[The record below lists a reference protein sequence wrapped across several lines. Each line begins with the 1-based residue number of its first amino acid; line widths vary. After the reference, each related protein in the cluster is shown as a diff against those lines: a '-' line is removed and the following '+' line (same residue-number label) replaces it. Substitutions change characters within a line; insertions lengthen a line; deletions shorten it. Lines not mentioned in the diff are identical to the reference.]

1 MVPCDLALEHK
12 MGTLKAANDLLI
24 LGQFEEAL
32 DLSKNELKGL
42 PDDKRDSRLAES
54 LSVVAVQAF
63 AELNRWQE
71 VLPFV
76 QDVFG
81 GLEKI
86 PPQVL
91 QLCIALH
98 AKMQDFAP
106 ITMVT
111 EAWLAAPGNQE
122 AGGLTRVAE
131 TYILLVLLPHSKF
144 DDIRALVEGHPIIME
159 DKRKAFLQLV
169 ETEDR
174 SVVEREDQTRCQ
186 GAASANKEQG
196 ASYGAWVAMM
206 SWVKSSVSHTSP
218 SRHVTTAV
226 LLAVIGVV
234 LALTLKKRKAATT
247 GSRQD
252 MLTTL
257 GGKLAWLWQQLFA
270 PYHLANS

>member
-1 MVPCDLALEHK
+1 

-24 LGQFEEAL
+24 LRQFEEAL
-32 DLSKNELKGL
+32 DLCKNELKGL
-42 PDDKRDSRLAES
+42 PDDKRNGTLAES

-98 AKMQDFAP
+98 SKMQDFAP

-111 EAWLAAPGNQE
+111 EAWLAAPQNQE

-131 TYILLVLLPHSKF
+131 AYILLVLLPHSKF
-144 DDIRALVEGHPIIME
+144 DDIRALVEGHPIITE
-159 DKRKAFLQLV
+159 DRRKAFLQLV
-169 ETEDR
+169 EAEER
-174 SVVEREDQTRCQ
+174 SLEEREGQTSSQ
-186 GAASANKEQG
+186 GADSVNKQQG
-196 ASYGAWVAMM
+196 AMVTVM
-206 SWVKSSVSHTSP
+206 SWIKYNMLPTRP
-218 SRHVTTAV
+218 ARPVTIAV
-226 LLAVIGVV
+226 LLGVIGVV
-234 LALTLKKRKAATT
+234 LTLTLKRRKVSS

-252 MLTTL
+252 MAPMLTTL

-270 PYHLANS
+270 PYHMANS

>member
-1 MVPCDLALEHK
+1 

-174 SVVEREDQTRCQ
+174 SVVEREDQGSPFQAGWEKKAFEIATPSS
-186 GAASANKEQG
+186 ASQQTTFKHG
-196 ASYGAWVAMM
+196 SRR
-206 SWVKSSVSHTSP
+206 SS
-218 SRHVTTAV
+218 
-226 LLAVIGVV
+226 
-234 LALTLKKRKAATT
+234 LALMAEKA
-247 GSRQD
+247 RP
-252 MLTTL
+252 
-257 GGKLAWLWQQLFA
+257 KLW
-270 PYHLANS
+270 